1 MWKADECSRR
11 CGEGS
16 LTVKELLLPL
26 QLPALRRCACEQHRR
41 RAPEV
46 SAVNSV
52 DVKTPRDQRVPQ
64 GPKERKESKP
74 A

>member
-16 LTVKELLLPL
+16 LTVKELLL
-26 QLPALRRCACEQHRR
+26 LPALRRCACEQHRR

-52 DVKTPRDQRVPQ
+52 DVKTPRDQRVSQ
-64 GPKERKESKP
+64 GPKERKEPKP